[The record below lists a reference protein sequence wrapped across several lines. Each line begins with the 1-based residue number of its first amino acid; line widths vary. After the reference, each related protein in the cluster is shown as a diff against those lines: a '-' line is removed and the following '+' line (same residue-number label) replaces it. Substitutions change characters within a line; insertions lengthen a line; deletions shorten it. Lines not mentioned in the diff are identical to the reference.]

1 MEEGNRESG
10 AILRARHRF
19 AALVGTGKPEP
30 PLAETALVVA
40 CEEYPDLHPRPYLAR
55 LHAFGSVVSERLR
68 AAWPGVPLYQ
78 IPAAARLDG
87 VRRYLFE
94 ELGFRGNESEYYDPR
109 NSFLNDVIDRRLGIP
124 ITLSLIFLEV
134 ASATGLKMTGVSYPG
149 RFLVRTRGVR
159 PPVFLDPFAGGQ
171 EVPVDTLRAQL
182 AEAGHSFPSM
192 VGILRGAPPRQIIRR
207 LLANLKSIYLKS
219 GDFARAVGTAERLLL
234 LDPEATFELR
244 DLGLAWGKLG
254 RYQKGIEAYEGYL
267 RADPEA
273 GDRADVERDLAD
285 LRYWQSRLN

>member
-1 MEEGNRESG
+1 MDLEPPDSG
-10 AILRARHRF
+10 AVLRARHRF
-19 AALVGTGKPEP
+19 VSLVGTGKPEP

-68 AAWPGVPLYQ
+68 AEWPGVPLYQ
-78 IPAAARLDG
+78 IPVAARLDG

-124 ITLSLIFLEV
+124 ITLSLVFLEV
-134 ASATGLKMTGVSYPG
+134 ASATGLRMAGVGYPG
-149 RFLVRTRGVR
+149 RFLVRTRAVR
-159 PPVFLDPFAGGQ
+159 PAVFLDPFAGGA
-171 EVPVDTLRAQL
+171 EIPVTVLRAQL
-182 AEAGHSFPSM
+182 VEAGHSFESV

-207 LLANLKSIYLKS
+207 LLANLKSIYLKQ

-234 LDPEATFELR
+234 LDPKATFELR

-273 GDRADVERDLAD
+273 GDRADVERNLAD